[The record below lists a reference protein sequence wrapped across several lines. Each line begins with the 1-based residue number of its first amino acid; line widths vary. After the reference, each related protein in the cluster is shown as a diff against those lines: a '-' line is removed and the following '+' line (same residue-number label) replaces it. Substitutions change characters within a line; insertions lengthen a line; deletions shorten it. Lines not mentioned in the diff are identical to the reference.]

1 MWPIVRRFGVIAFGV
16 IALWLLSVLVINLS
30 LGSPARSVQTYLD
43 ALEEGNFGLAATK
56 AGIDSVPT
64 VLPEPSGSLTDPRVV
79 GTRTLD
85 TGGVIVLAEYEIHG
99 ETATTFSPS
108 NPRNPCCGSLRPGAL
123 ARPPQRH

>member
-64 VLPEPSGSLTDPRVV
+64 VLPEPSGSLTDPA
-79 GTRTLD
+79 LS
-85 TGGVIVLAEYEIHG
+85 EHE
-99 ETATTFSPS
+99 PS
-108 NPRNPCCGSLRPGAL
+108 TPVE
-123 ARPPQRH
+123 